1 MMLCGKSFSQQ
12 SISMT
17 TENKYIAKLYAKL
30 IFQQI
35 PMQTSVTTREYN
47 GNFQQPTYAVSVDDE
62 EDRKTLLAFFQ
73 GQEGGYDFALLEDVE
88 HRHAFLAG
96 ALLSC
101 SNISDPQKDYHLEF
115 VLTDEQTALFLMGVL
130 DSLQLN
136 FKRTTRR
143 GQQIVY
149 CKDSASL
156 EEILT
161 MVGATGSMMDVV
173 NVKIYKDMRNKVNGV
188 TNCETSNIEKTVSAA
203 TVQAADIRYLQQRGL
218 FDTMEVPLKQTAQA
232 RLENPDMSLR
242 ELGELLGVSRS
253 GINHRLQKIS
263 QLAKQARDEE
273 ICGGPQQKSKGR
285 DAGMEDQF
293 VHLHVHSEYSLLDGA
308 CRIKQLVQRAKELGQ
323 EAVAITDHGA
333 MYGAIDFYK
342 EAKANGIRPIIGC
355 EVYVA
360 PRTRFDKVSGIDNS
374 PATLCFCAKTR
385 PATRI

>member
-1 MMLCGKSFSQQ
+1 M
-12 SISMT
+12 
-17 TENKYIAKLYAKL
+17 
-30 IFQQI
+30 
-35 PMQTSVTTREYN
+35 
-47 GNFQQPTYAVSVDDE
+47 
-62 EDRKTLLAFFQ
+62 
-73 GQEGGYDFALLEDVE
+73 
-88 HRHAFLAG
+88 AG

-115 VLTDEQTALFLMGVL
+115 VLQNEQTALFLMGVL

-149 CKDSASL
+149 CKDSASI

-173 NVKIYKDMRNKVNGV
+173 NVKIYKDMRNKVNRV

-273 ICGGPQQKSKGR
+273 ICGGPQKK
-285 DAGMEDQF
+285 
-293 VHLHVHSEYSLLDGA
+293 
-308 CRIKQLVQRAKELGQ
+308 
-323 EAVAITDHGA
+323 
-333 MYGAIDFYK
+333 
-342 EAKANGIRPIIGC
+342 
-355 EVYVA
+355 
-360 PRTRFDKVSGIDNS
+360 
-374 PATLCFCAKTR
+374 
-385 PATRI
+385 